1 VETKCEEKP
10 AKIILSTSSTNP
22 GYNADYVYALV
33 ELTPLYPIMATTNH
47 DKGNATMPKY
57 EIRCNTER
65 VLEVEA
71 DDEQAARK
79 IAEQTDFSDW
89 DSADSLYSIETIES
103 SSDDASRG
111 DSADS
116 SRSTAGVSASDRSF
130 EPVNQLESAYTLRI
144 DGELFRRQRELLLK
158 IQDAV
163 SRHEPY
169 VPAANDVDLLEGATS
184 LLDEIADQAHDQH
197 GIDCL
202 LKDAGED

>member
-1 VETKCEEKP
+1 
-10 AKIILSTSSTNP
+10 
-22 GYNADYVYALV
+22 
-33 ELTPLYPIMATTNH
+33 
-47 DKGNATMPKY
+47 MPRF

-71 DDEQAARK
+71 NDEQAARE

-89 DSADSLYSIETIES
+89 DSADSLYSIETIEGSTDDSSDGDLTDSPPSIETIS
-103 SSDDASRG
+103 SSDQP
-111 DSADS
+111 
-116 SRSTAGVSASDRSF
+116 V
-130 EPVNQLESAYTLRI
+130 EPVDPSEAIYTLRI

-169 VPAANDVDLLEGATS
+169 IPAASDVDLLEGATT

-202 LKDAGED
+202 LEGTGENS

>member
-1 VETKCEEKP
+1 
-10 AKIILSTSSTNP
+10 
-22 GYNADYVYALV
+22 
-33 ELTPLYPIMATTNH
+33 
-47 DKGNATMPKY
+47 MPRF

-71 DDEQAARK
+71 DDEQAARS

-89 DSADSLYSIETIES
+89 DSADSRYSIETIEGS
-103 SSDDASRG
+103 SGEVSDG

-116 SRSTAGVSASDRSF
+116 SSSIEATNSPVRSF
-130 EPVNQLESAYTLRI
+130 EPANRLDSAYTLRI

-158 IQDAV
+158 IEDAV

-184 LLDEIADQAHDQH
+184 LLDEIADQAHKQH

-202 LKDAGED
+202 LEDAGED